1 MVEQCR
7 VIPCSA
13 LLSFPFP
20 PLLFPSLF
28 QWPRMMLLATNP
40 NRSSRPQVPASPAP
54 SLWSLPQLSKTSGA
68 MGEEQWG
75 TARKRSDVSPPQ
87 TWPRSGGTGPP
98 GWGSGSTPPVPAGSV
113 GRSSGRTLASMGTQ
127 GHCSSPVPHSQ
138 WSGGRGHSVDNA
150 GVRARCG
157 AAPSPTT

>member
-40 NRSSRPQVPASPAP
+40 SRSSRPQVPASPAP

-68 MGEEQWG
+68 MGEEQWERSNG
-75 TARKRSDVSPPQ
+75 ALQERDQMCHLPRRGLGVVAQGHQDGAVAAPHQCQLAVLDAALAEPWPAWGHRDTAVLLCPTHSGVVA
-87 TWPRSGGTGPP
+87 GGTQ
-98 GWGSGSTPPVPAGSV
+98 WT
-113 GRSSGRTLASMGTQ
+113 MQ
-127 GHCSSPVPHSQ
+127 G
-138 WSGGRGHSVDNA
+138 
-150 GVRARCG
+150 
-157 AAPSPTT
+157 